1 MRLSIRESMAEEQAF
16 EMEATMA
23 SLGYYSRR
31 GAWITAVPDAEYP
44 WDPHIVKAIRAEF
57 DPAWT
62 PLFCKEAWVTPTKG
76 LIITGRHMVARHVAV
91 PHAEVDVLKC
101 HVPFDRCNGIT
112 FKRPLLECMT
122 LEIRAEDEVE
132 RDTKGMVRKQLGTY
146 VPFDNRVYLTC
157 KAIWH
162 QNQNMRARDL
172 AKEIEYLQCDAP
184 KESSKGAMEDLR
196 LSLKDDWAYLE
207 RKRKA
212 ETEDDRRK
220 AAAPPPSRPSVL
232 VGKAAGQGAPA

>member
-1 MRLSIRESMAEEQAF
+1 MHESMAKEQAF
-16 EMEATMA
+16 EMANTM
-23 SLGYYSRR
+23 SDLGYYSRL
-31 GAWITAVPDAEYP
+31 GSWITAVPDAEYP
-44 WDPHIVKAIRAEF
+44 WDPSIVKAIRAEF

-76 LIITGRHMVARHVAV
+76 IVVTGRHMVARHVAI
-91 PHAEVDVLKC
+91 PHSEVDVMKV

-162 QNQNMRARDL
+162 QNHNMRAKDL
-172 AKEIEYLQCDAP
+172 AKEIAYLQCDAP
-184 KESSKGAMEDLR
+184 KEASNGAMEDLR
-196 LSLKDDWAYLE
+196 LNLKDDWKYLE
-207 RKRKA
+207 RLRES
-212 ETEDDRRK
+212 ETEADVMK
-220 AAAPPPSRPSVL
+220 SMAPPPTRPSVL
-232 VGKAAGQGAPA
+232 VGKAAGPQGAAA